1 MRPRP
6 LDIEATDPKL
16 VNGTC
21 ACDEGFVFDQDFG
34 SCGRPAY
41 NTSAWTGLQR
51 CPGYVTK
58 DTAREPAAP
67 LNWRWLYVADGMNL
81 TELVE
86 LENNPVVVSSANE
99 SGSGD
104 VKLPGAYQVGPL
116 EPNEEDVPETT
127 QLWNMTNSSVAGVA
141 LDLSWRE
148 LYYVDR
154 DLGGIRVAKLRN
166 YSDQLTI
173 QENRFENTV
182 VVQGLGNTIDGITLN
197 LLFGERTLYAADPGL
212 DGHKDGKIY
221 MVSLE
226 DRGGAYGETYLYAN
240 VTNLTTVI
248 GSQVALVDPQ
258 GLALDLLNRKLY
270 WTDSGNSSVEDGKVY
285 MSNLDGSDA
294 V

>member
-1 MRPRP
+1 M
-6 LDIEATDPKL
+6 LSFL
-16 VNGTC
+16 
-21 ACDEGFVFDQDFG
+21 
-34 SCGRPAY
+34 GRP
-41 NTSAWTGLQR
+41 
-51 CPGYVTK
+51 
-58 DTAREPAAP
+58 REPAAP

-197 LLFGERTLYAADPGL
+197 LLFGERTLYVADPGL

-226 DRGGAYGETYLYAN
+226 DRGGAYGETYLC
-240 VTNLTTVI
+240 
-248 GSQVALVDPQ
+248 
-258 GLALDLLNRKLY
+258 LLYTSPSPR
-270 WTDSGNSSVEDGKVY
+270 D
-285 MSNLDGSDA
+285 
-294 V
+294 